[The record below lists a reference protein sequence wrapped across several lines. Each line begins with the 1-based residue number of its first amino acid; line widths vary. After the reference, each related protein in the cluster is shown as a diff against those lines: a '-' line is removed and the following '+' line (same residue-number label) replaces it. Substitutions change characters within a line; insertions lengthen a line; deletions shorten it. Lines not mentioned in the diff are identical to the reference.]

1 MTGKLLGLMA
11 LLLSRREREILEIV
25 EDLGDPH
32 ALQIVEQYHRRY
44 KEPVE
49 AANLVLALRRLVD
62 KGHLI
67 PQCRPAPK
75 QAPFDQRVHFSATQL
90 AAGDSHRESLSGA
103 SSGPADT
110 GDLMRLLRLALQGAG
125 QGSATTSREDRGDR
139 VAS

>member
-1 MTGKLLGLMA
+1 MA
-11 LLLSRREREILEIV
+11 PLLSRREREILEIV

-62 KGHLI
+62 KGHLT
-67 PQCRPAPK
+67 PQFRPAPA
-75 QAPFDQRVHFSATQL
+75 QAPFDERVHFRMT
-90 AAGDSHRESLSGA
+90 HRAPDESRSVPDPLR
-103 SSGPADT
+103 GPADT
-110 GDLMRLLRLALQGAG
+110 GDLMRLLRLALEGTG
-125 QGSATTSREDRGDR
+125 KGSAARAQKKRADQ